1 MSERE
6 YRALQSGLASARME
20 GLTVTAQTERD
31 CARLLSGQVSTEELV
46 REILSR
52 ETGEQHAVQH

>member
-6 YRALQSGLASARME
+6 YQALQSGLASARME

-52 ETGEQHAVQH
+52 